1 MREESINQRSQ
12 VPGLGDTAGLGSL
25 FRQRGVVSKKSEL
38 VILIKPTIV
47 QGDRTWQQDL
57 TETRDRIRAIQPQVP
72 QFPQLPQPQ
81 Q

>member
-1 MREESINQRSQ
+1 
-12 VPGLGDTAGLGSL
+12 VH
-25 FRQRGVVSKKSEL
+25 
-38 VILIKPTIV
+38 
-47 QGDRTWQQDL
+47 GDRNWQQDL